1 MEWAR
6 PTLLAMAMDISKEEL
21 ERMIAEI
28 IEDAG
33 FEFVEMKLARH
44 GKHHALRVFADRQGG
59 INLDQCGMLSR
70 TLGRKL
76 DEIDPFDHS
85 YTLEVSSPGL
95 DRPLTTINDFRRRIG
110 ENVRTQLRDPIEK
123 KLQIEG
129 RLTGVTDDTLV
140 FETRHGTIE
149 LPIDQVKSGK
159 IVF

>member
-1 MEWAR
+1 MV
-6 PTLLAMAMDISKEEL
+6 MDIAKEEL
-21 ERMIAEI
+21 KKMVTEI
-28 IEDAG
+28 VESEG

-44 GKHHALRVFADRQGG
+44 GKHHLLRVFADRQDG
-59 INLDQCGMLSR
+59 ISLDQCGSLSR

-76 DEIDPFDHS
+76 EEIDPFGYA

-95 DRPLTTINDFRRRIG
+95 DRQLTTIADFRRRIG
-110 ENVRTQLRDPIEK
+110 ENVRIQLKAPIEK

-129 RLTGVTDDTLV
+129 RLTGVCDDTLV
-140 FETRHGTIE
+140 LETRRGAIE